1 MPKTKIIKTGNYFIK
16 ILIIILSF
24 GFIAYRLFYKQD
36 VSELLDGIAS
46 MVSDQGS
53 IILLIVVFVM
63 MFFNWAFEAVKWQ
76 YLIKK
81 IEKVSFANSFM
92 AVWAGLTTSSFTPN
106 RTGEYFARAFILD
119 KANRWEG
126 IFITFLGSL
135 SQLIPTMLFG
145 TIAGFFFVANIHN
158 GPFRDKLFIYYVLLG
173 ISLIFTA
180 LVIILYFRVF
190 WLKRLFQKLIPKK
203 FAEFRAHFDVYA
215 GYSFRELFNAVVL
228 SIIRFIIFTVQ
239 FYLLIRMCHID
250 IPVWDG
256 IMLVC
261 SIFLVTTAI
270 PTFAMTELGV
280 RGSVSI
286 LLFDMYF
293 QSNGMLQDVS
303 SGVFLS
309 SFMIWFI
316 NLIIPAIIGGFFV
329 FKLKFF
335 RKHQ

>member
-1 MPKTKIIKTGNYFIK
+1 MLKTKIIKTSNYFIK

-24 GFIAYRLFYKQD
+24 GFIAYRLLYKHD
-36 VSELLDGIAS
+36 VSELADGFVSMAS
-46 MVSDQGS
+46 DKGS
-53 IILLIVVFVM
+53 RVILMLVFVM
-63 MFFNWAFEAVKWQ
+63 MFLNWAFETVKWQ

-81 IEKVSFANSFM
+81 IEKVSFINSFM
-92 AVWAGLTTSSFTPN
+92 AVWAGLTASSFTPN

-126 IFITFLGSL
+126 IFITFIGSL

-145 TIAGFFFVANIHN
+145 TIAGFFFVASLQD
-158 GPFRDKLFIYYVLLG
+158 GPFQDKLLIYYILLG
-173 ISLIFTA
+173 ISVIFTSLVLIF
-180 LVIILYFRVF
+180 YFRVS
-190 WLKRLFQKLIPKK
+190 WLKHFFQKLIPKK
-203 FAEFRAHFDVYA
+203 YAEFRAHFEVYS
-215 GYSFRELFNAVVL
+215 GYSFRELFHALVL
-228 SIIRFIIFTVQ
+228 SIMRYIIFSIQ
-239 FYLLIRMCHID
+239 FYLLIRICHIN
-250 IPVWDG
+250 IPFWDG

-293 QSNGMLQDVS
+293 QNNAVLPDLS
-303 SGVFLS
+303 SEVFLS

-335 RKHQ
+335 RK

>member
-1 MPKTKIIKTGNYFIK
+1 MLKTKIIKTSNYFIK

-24 GFIAYRLFYKQD
+24 GFIAYRLLYKHD
-36 VSELLDGIAS
+36 VSELAEGFRS
-46 MVSDQGS
+46 MGAEHGS
-53 IILLIVVFVM
+53 LIILIVVFIM
-63 MFFNWAFEAVKWQ
+63 MLLNWAFETVKWQ

-81 IEKVSFANSFM
+81 IEKVSFINSLM

-126 IFITFLGSL
+126 IFITFIGSL

-145 TIAGFFFVANIHN
+145 TIAGFFFVASLHN
-158 GPFRDKLFIYYVLLG
+158 GPFQDKLFVYYILLG
-173 ISLIFTA
+173 ISVIFTA
-180 LVIILYFRVF
+180 LVLIFYFRVS
-190 WLKRLFQKLIPKK
+190 WLKHFFQKLIPKK
-203 FAEFRAHFDVYA
+203 YAEFRAHFDVYS
-215 GYSFRELFNAVVL
+215 GYSFNELFNALVL
-228 SIIRFIIFTVQ
+228 SIIRYAIFAIQ
-239 FYLLIRMCHID
+239 FYLLIRICHID
-250 IPVWDG
+250 IPFWDG

-286 LLFDMYF
+286 LLFDMFF
-293 QSNGMLQDVS
+293 QNHAIVADLS
-303 SGVFLS
+303 SEVFLS

-335 RKHQ
+335 RKQ

>member
-1 MPKTKIIKTGNYFIK
+1 MLKTKIIKTSNYFIK

-24 GFIAYRLFYKQD
+24 GFIAYRLLYKHD
-36 VSELLDGIAS
+36 VSELTEGFESMAS
-46 MVSDQGS
+46 DHGS
-53 IILLIVVFVM
+53 TIILIVVFVM
-63 MFFNWAFEAVKWQ
+63 MFLNWAFETVKWQ

-81 IEKVSFANSFM
+81 IEKVSFINSFM

-126 IFITFLGSL
+126 IFITFIGSL

-145 TIAGFFFVANIHN
+145 TIAGFFFVASLHS
-158 GPFRDKLFIYYVLLG
+158 GPFQDKLVVYYILLG
-173 ISLIFTA
+173 ISVIFTA
-180 LVIILYFRVF
+180 LVLIFYFRVS
-190 WLKRLFQKLIPKK
+190 WLKHFFQILIPKK
-203 FAEFRAHFDVYA
+203 FAEFRAHFDVYSS
-215 GYSFRELFNAVVL
+215 YSFLELLNALIL
-228 SIIRFIIFTVQ
+228 SIIRYIIFAIQ
-239 FYLLIRMCHID
+239 FYLLIRICHIE
-250 IPVWDG
+250 IPFWDG

-261 SIFLVTTAI
+261 FIFLVTTAI
-270 PTFAMTELGV
+270 PTLAMTELGV

-293 QSNGMLQDVS
+293 QNNKMLPDLS
-303 SGVFLS
+303 SEVFLS

-316 NLIIPAIIGGFFV
+316 NLIIPAIVGGFFV

-335 RKHQ
+335 RKQ